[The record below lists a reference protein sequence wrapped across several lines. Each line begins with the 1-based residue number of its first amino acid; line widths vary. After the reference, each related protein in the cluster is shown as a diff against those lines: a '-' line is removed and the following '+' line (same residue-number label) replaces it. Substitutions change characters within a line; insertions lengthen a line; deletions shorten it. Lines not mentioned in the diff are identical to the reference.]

1 MKRSR
6 LESWFREVVIGA
18 ILEHSKPI
26 VFMLAFV
33 WRRLLPRTTIIA
45 ITGSLG
51 KTTAKECLA
60 DVLSAEGRTFR
71 SYRNQNAPIAV
82 ALNIL
87 RIRPS
92 HRYAVIEV
100 AGSAPRMMQKSAR
113 LLKPNVAIV
122 LNVLHTHTTA
132 FTDLAEHA
140 AEKAA
145 LLGALK
151 PGTLAVVN
159 DDDPFVSRMPAPAGC
174 RILRF
179 GTGEAAEYRLSDITG
194 AWPGRLDF
202 TMQTPE
208 GPRRI
213 ETQLVGQ
220 HWLTSAAAVMTAA
233 IALGI
238 PAGRAQEAF
247 NRSAPFDARL
257 QPMQLPCGAIVLRDD
272 YNASID
278 TIEASLRVLA
288 DATALRRLL
297 VITDMSDF
305 GRNRKQRLKYL
316 AARGAQVADGIVF
329 IGESADYGMRRAV
342 EAGISPA
349 EAHAFPSLQPA
360 AEFLRG
366 ELRAGDLVLLKGRT
380 TDHTARAFFAQ
391 FASVKCWKD
400 HCTKRMLCDTCWELG
415 VPRSEMNRAKRVN
428 RTEHVGP
435 RESTK
440 GG

>member
-1 MKRSR
+1 MTRGR
-6 LESWFREVVIGA
+6 FESWFREVVIGA
-18 ILEHSKPI
+18 VLERSQPI

-33 WRRLLPRTTIIA
+33 WRRILPRTTVIA

-87 RIRPS
+87 RMRPW

-100 AGSAPRMMQKSAR
+100 AGSAPGMMRRSAR
-113 LLKPNVAIV
+113 VLKPDVAIV
-122 LNVLHTHTTA
+122 LNVLRTHTTA

-145 LLGALK
+145 LLSGLRSGA
-151 PGTLAVVN
+151 LAVVN
-159 DDDPFVSRMPAPAGC
+159 DDDPFVSRMPVPTGC
-174 RILRF
+174 RVHRF
-179 GTGEAAEYRLSDITG
+179 GTGEAAEYRLTDVSG

-202 TMQTPE
+202 TL
-208 GPRRI
+208 
-213 ETQLVGQ
+213 ETAAGTQRVETLLVGQ
-220 HWLTSAAAVMTAA
+220 QWLTSAAAIMTAVM
-233 IALGI
+233 ALGI
-238 PAGRAQEAF
+238 PANRAKEAL
-247 NRSAPFDARL
+247 RQAAPFDARL

-316 AARGAQVADGIVF
+316 AARAGEVADGVVF
-329 IGESADYGMRRAV
+329 IGENADYGTRRAV
-342 EAGISPA
+342 EAGIPPT

-380 TDHTARAFFAQ
+380 TDHAARVFFAQ
-391 FASVKCWKD
+391 FSSVKCWKD

-415 VPRSEMNRAKRVN
+415 VPPSEMNRAEPVR
-428 RTEHVGP
+428 R
-435 RESTK
+435 
-440 GG
+440 